1 MKSVVRHRFF
11 YLIGVLFV
19 FCLSSVFIVTNG
31 IAAPEAEASNN
42 SILPQALPTSS
53 STSPTVSN
61 ETCLECHGKPGLTKT
76 LANGDVLDLYV
87 DPTTY
92 ASSIHGKEGYACVQC
107 HTNLGA
113 YPHPK
118 FTATDL
124 RDVTLQLT
132 GVCDRCHSG
141 QYNLTMDSVHAA
153 AQASG
158 QRQAAVCADCHG
170 SHSVQQWTDPKTHA
184 LLPEARLNIPATCAK
199 CHNAIYQ
206 KYQTSVH
213 GAALTQQGNT
223 DVPTCIDCHGVH
235 NIGNPT
241 TAAFRLKSPQLCAGC
256 HTNPELMGKYGIST
270 DVLNTYV
277 ADFHGTTV
285 TLFEK
290 QSPDAQ
296 TNKPVCYDC
305 HGVHDISRVDDP
317 KTGIDMQQ
325 NLLARCQVCHPD
337 ATSNFPTAWM
347 SHYIPSP
354 NHFAAVYYV
363 NLFYK
368 IFIPLVLGFMVVLVG
383 MDVGHSVYVKTR
395 PVKKPTSS
403 PVEAEPPSPP
413 PQPDQ
418 VVVPSASPVESATEA
433 VQGFSSTS
441 SESNEADEQG
451 ELDER
456 SELDESSASSER
468 SELDEHD
475 KQDEPGEQT
484 KPSAPSE
491 RSEQGEP
498 PDGDVTHG

>member
-1 MKSVVRHRFF
+1 MKSVGRHRLL
-11 YLIGVLFV
+11 YLLGVILV
-19 FCLSSVFIVTNG
+19 CVSTAVYIVTNV
-31 IAAPEAEASNN
+31 IAAPARTPSNTTV
-42 SILPQALPTSS
+42 LPQAVPTSS
-53 STSPTVSN
+53 SISPTVSN
-61 ETCLECHGKPGLTKT
+61 ETCLECHGKPGLTMT
-76 LANGDVLDLYV
+76 LENGDVLDLYV
-87 DPTTY
+87 DPATY
-92 ASSIHGKEGYACVQC
+92 AASIHGKDGYACVQC

-113 YPHPK
+113 YPHPQ

-124 RDVTLQLT
+124 RDATLQLT
-132 GVCDRCHSG
+132 SVCDRCHSG
-141 QYNLTMDSVHAA
+141 EYNLTMDSVHAA
-153 AQASG
+153 AQAAG

-170 SHSVQQWTDPKTHA
+170 SHNVQQWTDPQTHA
-184 LLPEARLNIPATCAK
+184 LLPEARLNIPVTCSK

-206 KYQTSVH
+206 KYKTSVH
-213 GAALTQQGNT
+213 GAALTQEGNT

-241 TAAFRLKSPQLCAGC
+241 TAAFRLKSPELCAGC
-256 HTNPELMGKYGIST
+256 HTNPQLMDKYGIST

-317 KTGIDMQQ
+317 QTGIEMQQ

-337 ATSNFPTAWM
+337 ATSNFPSAWM

-368 IFIPLVLGFMVVLVG
+368 IFIPLVLGFMIVLVS

-395 PVKKPTSS
+395 RGKKPS
-403 PVEAEPPSPP
+403 PPPANAEPPSNPP
-413 PQPDQ
+413 P
-418 VVVPSASPVESATEA
+418 
-433 VQGFSSTS
+433 
-441 SESNEADEQG
+441 DEQASKSPAPPG
-451 ELDER
+451 EQEASSISTEPTILDEQ
-456 SELDESSASSER
+456 SELDESNASGDHID
-468 SELDEHD
+468 LDKPEN
-475 KQDEPGEQT
+475 QNQSDESDAQNGQAGE
-484 KPSAPSE
+484 E
-491 RSEQGEP
+491 
-498 PDGDVTHG
+498 VTHG